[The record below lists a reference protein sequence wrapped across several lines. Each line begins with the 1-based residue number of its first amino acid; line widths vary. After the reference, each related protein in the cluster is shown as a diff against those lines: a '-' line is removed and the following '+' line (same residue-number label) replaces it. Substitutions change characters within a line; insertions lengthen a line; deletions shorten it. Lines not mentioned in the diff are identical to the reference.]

1 MAADRGTWTRPRGEA
16 WGNDAQRAV
25 LHAIAEDAARRSG
38 YKVVAIEALR
48 SDGNLE
54 FVAIAGDADARDELL
69 GKASPLDLDRIVSFS
84 TDLDGW
90 KFIPGEAMDDDTR
103 EWLAGYGHIPDLPPS
118 DLPDAWTGEDRLVQ
132 LLTNEDGEL
141 RGTLYLDE
149 PRTGRRP
156 TQRTMAAV
164 NAEIAVLCE
173 AVVSIVERELY
184 GEQVRMVSQARAAR
198 QAVRP
203 GLEIGEF
210 LGELS
215 GAMVAAMQVHTVD
228 VLLAGAPAPALEPYR
243 AFFEEHMRRVWLRH
257 GHLVVE
263 PTQTWGVTERSV
275 ATPEVLAEAMERRG
289 VGSWLLVPIG
299 MGEEYLGSMG
309 LGRAPD
315 EARWID
321 SEINAAKA
329 VASDVATVV
338 LEARLMQRER
348 ELNAEIRDIS
358 DYRRDM
364 VLTLAHELRNP
375 VSVLF
380 SHLEMLAMDVP
391 EASDG
396 PIGES
401 MDAMDRAS
409 RRIASMIEDL
419 MALAT
424 VSDTDRSADIATVDL
439 SALVRDTCEFLAPTA
454 SSGGVHLR
462 TEVADGLVV
471 VGEADG
477 LQRMV
482 ANLVSNACKYTAAGG
497 DVRVRLEP
505 ATRGSDGP
513 AGVRLVCADSG
524 IGIAESALEHVFTPF
539 FRAPDPEARKRPGT
553 GLGLAI
559 MERVVKGHDG
569 TIEVASV
576 LGEGTTFTVWL
587 PVGPPIDV
595 P

>member
-1 MAADRGTWTRPRGEA
+1 MADGRGTWTRPRGEA

-25 LHAIAEDAARRSG
+25 LHAIAGDAARRSG
-38 YKVVAIEALR
+38 FKVVAIEALR

-54 FVAIAGDADARDELL
+54 FVAIVGDSAAHDELL
-69 GKASPLDLDRIVSFS
+69 GKASPLELDRIVAFG
-84 TDLDGW
+84 TEIAGW
-90 KFIPGEAMDDDTR
+90 VFVPGEAMDDDTR

-118 DLPDAWTGEDRLVQ
+118 DLPDAWTGEDRLVR
-132 LLTNEDGEL
+132 LLRSEDGEL

-149 PRTGRRP
+149 PLSGRRP
-156 TQRTMAAV
+156 TPEV
-164 NAEIAVLCE
+164 IADINTEVDVLCE

-198 QAVRP
+198 QSVRP
-203 GLEIGEF
+203 GLGVTEF
-210 LGELS
+210 VRELS
-215 GAMVAAMQVHTVD
+215 HAMVAAMQVDTVD
-228 VLLAGAPAPALEPYR
+228 VLLSGAPAPALEPYKG
-243 AFFEEHMRRVWLRH
+243 FFEEHMRRVWLRR

-263 PTQTWGVTERSV
+263 PTQTWGVIDRAVE
-275 ATPEVLAEAMERRG
+275 TPDVLAEAMQRRG
-289 VGSWLLVPIG
+289 IGSWLLVPIG
-299 MGEEYLGSMG
+299 MGQEYLGTMG
-309 LGRAPD
+309 LGRGPG
-315 EARWID
+315 EPRWID

-329 VASDVATVV
+329 VASDVATVI

-348 ELNAEIRDIS
+348 DLNAEIRDIS

-380 SHLEMLAMDVP
+380 SHLEMLAMDAP
-391 EASDG
+391 EATDG

-409 RRIASMIEDL
+409 RRIADMIEDL

-424 VSDTDRSADIATVDL
+424 VSDTDRAALIETVDL

-454 SSGGVHLR
+454 TNAGVGLR
-462 TEVADGLVV
+462 TDIGDGLVV
-471 VGEADG
+471 VGEEDG

-482 ANLVSNACKYTAAGG
+482 ANLVSNACKYTSEGGEVSVVLQQATGAGG
-497 DVRVRLEP
+497 V
-505 ATRGSDGP
+505 

-524 IGIAESALEHVFTPF
+524 IGISESALEHVFTPF
-539 FRAPDPEARKRPGT
+539 FRSPDPEARKRPGT

-559 MERVVKGHDG
+559 MERVVKGHGG
-569 TIEVASV
+569 TIEVASR
-576 LGEGTTFTVWL
+576 LGVGTTFTVWL
-587 PVGPPIDV
+587 PEHASQDDL
-595 P
+595 